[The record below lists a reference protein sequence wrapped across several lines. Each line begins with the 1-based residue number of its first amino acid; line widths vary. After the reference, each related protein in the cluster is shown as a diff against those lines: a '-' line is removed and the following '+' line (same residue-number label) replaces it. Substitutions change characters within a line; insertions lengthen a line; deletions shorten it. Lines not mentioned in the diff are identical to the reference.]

1 MKHSFLF
8 LTLIFLLFA
17 CNKRDVYMHYEHV
30 DKGLWHKDS
39 VMNFDIEIEDTITPY
54 NLYINIRNRSEY
66 PYQNMWLFVETL
78 SHQKVLS
85 RDTIEFY
92 LADNKGKWLGTGVGA
107 AFEMPVL
114 YRQNL
119 RFAKKGI
126 YNFKVFHGMRDTVLK
141 GVNDVGL
148 HLEKVSN

>member
-1 MKHSFLF
+1 MKHSFWF
-8 LTLIFLLFA
+8 FSLIFLLFA
-17 CNKRDVYMHYEHV
+17 CNKRDVYMHYVHI
-30 DKGLWHKDS
+30 DKGQWHKDS
-39 VMNFDIEIEDTITPY
+39 VMNFDIEIEDTITLY

-78 SHQKVLS
+78 RHDKLIS

-92 LADNKGKWLGTGVGA
+92 LADNKGKWFGTGVGA

-119 RFAKKGI
+119 KFTHKGV

-148 HLEKVSN
+148 HLERVSN